1 MLDEILVKLKE
12 KRDVKVIHVCG
23 EGKDAPV

>member
-1 MLDEILVKLKE
+1 MLDEISVKLKE
-12 KRDVKVIHVCG
+12 IRDVEVICVCG